1 VDDRKST
8 AGIAVFF
15 GTNLV
20 SWCARKQKTDSR
32 SSTEAENN
40 FLADATTEVI
50 WVQVLLH
57 ELGISQPPPARL
69 WCDNIGATYLTTNP
83 VFHARM
89 KYVEFDYHFVRECVA
104 NKLLE
109 VQFISSGDQVVDGF
123 TKPLSTHNG
132 FTKPLSTHKMHVF
145 VYNLNL
151 EKLNLKEGVRR

>member
-15 GTNLV
+15 GSNLV

-32 SSTEAENN
+32 SSTEAENK

-57 ELGISQPPPARL
+57 ELGISQPPPARV

-123 TKPLSTHNG
+123 TKPLNSQW
-132 FTKPLSTHKMHVF
+132 FHKTS
-145 VYNLNL
+145 LNSQDACVCL
-151 EKLNLKEGVRR
+151 QSKLREVKFEGRC